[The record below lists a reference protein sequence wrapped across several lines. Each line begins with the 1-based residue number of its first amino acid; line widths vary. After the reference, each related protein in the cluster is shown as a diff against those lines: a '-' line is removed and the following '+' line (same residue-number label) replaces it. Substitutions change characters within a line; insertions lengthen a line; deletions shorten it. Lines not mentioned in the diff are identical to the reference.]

1 MTKQPQSA
9 STLKLSK
16 LCRWILILGTFKVLL
31 LGSMFIFPEPE
42 VTTVAKKEA
51 SSQNKPQID
60 RNESSEKSISDVV
73 TDTLKV
79 ESPLAY
85 AQPSSSVN
93 VAPPAPKIR
102 QSSSPFT
109 QDVEEKENSNI
120 SDTTLPIMIP
130 KVDPNNPSTRPDE
143 AVSATAPV
151 PKLNPFVP
159 KDSLQ
164 RKQEEL
170 NRREQEL
177 LALQQQMQSR
187 LDELHALEGKI
198 QKMLDE
204 ANNVKDQKLTHLID
218 VYSNMKAKQAAD
230 VLATL
235 DPKIAVKI
243 LSGMRG
249 RQAGEVLT
257 YMAPEPAAKLSEM
270 LSRTQL
276 PN

>member
-1 MTKQPQSA
+1 MTKQPQSD

-16 LCRWILILGTFKVLL
+16 LCRWILSLSTFKLL
-31 LGSMFIFPEPE
+31 FLGSMFIFSEPQVVIVE
-42 VTTVAKKEA
+42 NKEEKTKESKNSDTFIKDFVTK
-51 SSQNKPQID
+51 
-60 RNESSEKSISDVV
+60 
-73 TDTLKV
+73 KV

-85 AQPSSSVN
+85 AQPTKTAN
-93 VAPPAPKIR
+93 VTPPAPKVR
-102 QSSSPFT
+102 QNISPFS
-109 QDVEEKENSNI
+109 QDIQSLE
-120 SDTTLPIMIP
+120 DTANNLGEVYPVTIP
-130 KVDPNNPSTRPDE
+130 KADPNNISTRPDE
-143 AVSATAPV
+143 ALVTPAPA

-159 KDSLQ
+159 KDSVQ

-177 LALQQQMQSR
+177 LSLQQQMQSR

-204 ANNVKDQKLTHLID
+204 ASNVKDQKLTHLID
-218 VYSNMKAKQAAD
+218 VYSNMKPKQAAD

>member
-1 MTKQPQSA
+1 MTKQPQSD
-9 STLKLSK
+9 STLRLSK
-16 LCRWILILGTFKVLL
+16 ICRWILILGTFKLL
-31 LGSMFIFPEPE
+31 FLGSMFIFSEPQAPIIASNE
-42 VTTVAKKEA
+42 DLKE
-51 SSQNKPQID
+51 
-60 RNESSEKSISDVV
+60 ESSNSNKSVKDIVS
-73 TDTLKV
+73 DTLKV

-85 AQPSSSVN
+85 AQPTTVAN
-93 VAPPAPKIR
+93 VVPPAPNIR
-102 QSSSPFT
+102 QNTSPFSQDVQPSDNMVNNFEGSSP
-109 QDVEEKENSNI
+109 I
-120 SDTTLPIMIP
+120 AIP
-130 KVDPNNPSTRPDE
+130 KVDPNNISTRPDE
-143 AVSATAPV
+143 ALVTPAPA

-159 KDSLQ
+159 KDSTQ

-204 ANNVKDQKLTHLID
+204 ANNIKDQKLTHLID
-218 VYSNMKAKQAAD
+218 VYSNMKPKQAAD

-243 LSGMRG
+243 LAGMRG

-257 YMAPEPAAKLSEM
+257 YMAPKPAAKLSEM